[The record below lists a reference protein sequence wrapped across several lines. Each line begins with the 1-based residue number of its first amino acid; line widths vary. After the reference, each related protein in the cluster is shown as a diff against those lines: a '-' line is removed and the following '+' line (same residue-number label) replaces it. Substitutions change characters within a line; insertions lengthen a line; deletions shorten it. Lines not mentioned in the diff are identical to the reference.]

1 MGSVRI
7 ELNGDGIRELL
18 GSDGVQAMLTNKAEA
33 VAEAA
38 RSRGI
43 TVGPTGDGSGEVRLP
58 IEAKATGTAARARAI
73 VVSDHPAALAV
84 EAKHRLLGGSLDAAR

>member
-18 GSDGVQAMLTNKAEA
+18 GSDGVQDMLTSKAEA

-43 TVGPTGDGSGEVRLP
+43 TVGPTDGGSGEVPLP
-58 IEAKATGTAARARAI
+58 IEAKATGTASRARAI
-73 VVSDHPAALAV
+73 VVVDHPAALAA